1 MEPRLSDIRQI
12 AITVGDVDTA
22 LAFYRD
28 ALGLSFLFQPAP
40 TLAFLQAGDVRLML
54 TTPQGAGAVG
64 ANSILYFS
72 VDDIVATQAALVARG
87 ATEERPPQLAARM
100 PNHELWTGF
109 LRDPDGNLV
118 GLMEEKRSGADA

>member
-28 ALGLSFLFQPAP
+28 VLGLAFLLQPAP
-40 TLAFLQAGDVRLML
+40 TLAFLSAGDVRLML

-87 ATEERPPQLAARM
+87 ATEERPPQLAARI
-100 PNHELWTGF
+100 PDHELWMGF

-118 GLMEEKRSGADA
+118 GLMEEKR